1 MFAQGGD
8 DHSQELLP
16 VIRIHMDL
24 LRVLLAQLG
33 VSILD
38 VVQVLH
44 SSVQP
49 THHCLAVSGHLFVC
63 DDGGVGGNVAEA
75 CEVSLSPWVD
85 DQKGLPGQSLGSDL
99 THIDLPPQGYD
110 GSALS
115 ICPLDHVDGVK
126 VSSDF

>member
-1 MFAQGGD
+1 MREMIDSCISTEEYSADPCMKRGLE
-8 DHSQELLP
+8 SVTYPE

-44 SSVQP
+44 SPVQP

-85 DQKGLPGQSLGSDL
+85 DQKPGMTWIIRS
-99 THIDLPPQGYD
+99 H
-110 GSALS
+110 
-115 ICPLDHVDGVK
+115 K
-126 VSSDF
+126 